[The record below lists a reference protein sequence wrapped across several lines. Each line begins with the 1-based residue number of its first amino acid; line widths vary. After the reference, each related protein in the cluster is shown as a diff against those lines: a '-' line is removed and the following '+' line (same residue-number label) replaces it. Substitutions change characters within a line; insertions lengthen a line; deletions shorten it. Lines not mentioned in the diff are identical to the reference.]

1 MPVLRVDLDAFAANL
16 AHIRGEVAPAEHM
29 LVVKDDAYGHG
40 LRPIIEHAWAAGIR
54 WFGAF
59 DVQTGAA
66 VREALGDGAR
76 IFVWLA
82 GSEEEIR
89 TAIALGLDLG
99 VGDVRLLED
108 VARSAGEMSRT
119 ALVHL
124 KIDSGLHR
132 NGIRP
137 EDWEA
142 AVSSAVAHQAAGT
155 IDVVGVWSHLAEA
168 SDAED
173 DAAAKQ
179 FLDAVAVAHRAGLRP
194 AVRHLAASAAAFA
207 RPEFRHDLVRVGA
220 FAYGIRPA
228 GGPDEALL
236 GIRPIA
242 TLAATVVEI
251 DGEGVQVAVG
261 ALHGLPSTLA
271 GRVGVATPAG
281 PRALLRVGA
290 LRSVIEAW
298 PEALIGD
305 EVVLYGDGAASATE
319 LAEALGTIG
328 EEIALRVSPLVI
340 REYRGD

>member
-1 MPVLRVDLDAFAANL
+1 MLRVDLDAFAANL
-16 AHIRGEVAPAEHM
+16 AHIRGEVAPADHM

-40 LRPIIEHAWAAGIR
+40 LRPIIERAWRAGVR
-54 WFGAF
+54 SFGAF

-66 VREALGDGAR
+66 VRDALGDTAR

-89 TAIALGLDLG
+89 TAIELGLDLG
-99 VGDVRLLED
+99 VGDARLLED
-108 VARSAGEMSRT
+108 VARSAGAMSRT
-119 ALVHL
+119 ARVHL
-124 KIDSGLHR
+124 KIDSGLHPL

-142 AVSSAVAHQAAGT
+142 AVSAALAHQATGA
-155 IDVVGVWSHLAEA
+155 IDVVGLWTHLAEA

-173 DAAAKQ
+173 DAAALV
-179 FLDAVAVAHRAGLRP
+179 FHNALDIAERAGLRP
-194 AVRHLAASAAAFA
+194 TVRHVAASAAAFA

-228 GGPDEALL
+228 GGPDEAVL

-242 TLAATVVEI
+242 TLAAPVVLV
-251 DGEGVQVAVG
+251 DGEGAHVAVG

-271 GRVGVATPAG
+271 GCVRVATPAG
-281 PRALLRVGA
+281 APHPAAGRTAAQRGG
-290 LRSVIEAW
+290 AW

-305 EVVLYGDGAASATE
+305 EVVVYGDGAASATE
-319 LAEALGTIG
+319 LAEAIGTIG
-328 EEIALRVSPLVI
+328 EEIAWRVSPRVP
-340 REYRGD
+340 REFREG

>member
-40 LRPIIEHAWAAGIR
+40 LRPIIERAWTAGVR

-59 DVQTGAA
+59 DVETGAA
-66 VREALGDGAR
+66 VRAALGDGAR

-89 TAIALGLDLG
+89 TAIGLGLDIG
-99 VGDVRLLED
+99 VGDAHLLDD
-108 VARSAGEMSRT
+108 VARAAGEMSRR
-119 ALVHL
+119 ARVHL

-142 AVSSAVAHQAAGT
+142 AVSAACAHQASGA
-155 IDVVGVWSHLAEA
+155 IEVVGVWTHLAEA

-173 DAAAKQ
+173 DAAALQ
-179 FLDAVAVAHRAGLRP
+179 FQGALEAAERAGLRP
-194 AVRHLAASAAAFA
+194 TVRHLAASAAAFA

-242 TLAATVVEI
+242 TLAAPVVAI
-251 DGEGVQVAVG
+251 DDEGAHVAIG

-271 GRVGVATPAG
+271 GRVTVASPAG
-281 PRALLRVGA
+281 PRALRRIGA
-290 LRSVIEAW
+290 LQSVIEAW
-298 PEALIGD
+298 PEALVGD
-305 EVVLYGDGAASATE
+305 EIVVYGDGAGSATD
-319 LAEALGTIG
+319 LAEAIETIG
-328 EEIALRVSPLVI
+328 EEIALRVSPLVS